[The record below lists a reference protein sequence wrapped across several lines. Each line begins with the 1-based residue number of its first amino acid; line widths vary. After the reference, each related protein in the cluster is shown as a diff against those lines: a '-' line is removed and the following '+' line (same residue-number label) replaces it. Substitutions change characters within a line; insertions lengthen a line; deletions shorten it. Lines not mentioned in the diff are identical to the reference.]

1 MKRSLFKEDPPSG
14 VEILIFLCG
23 AVFLWEIYLGVRMDL
38 RASDVIAGTLRNG
51 PHLEEW
57 LFGIGAILAHPILGI
72 LDPRSLATAL
82 FVHFGLLHILFNMYA
97 LHSLGREIERL
108 EGPRGL
114 FLGFLLT
121 GLSANLISVGWH
133 TWLWRGPLIQ
143 GGASGAL
150 TGLIGILYQRAG
162 RYLAGGMIRQQILR
176 WMIAIVVFSFA
187 VRGDNA
193 AHIGGFVAG
202 MGVERVLIWMR
213 PRPRL
218 AWGII
223 LLFSAV
229 VVSSWAMA
237 VRLAFS

>member
-1 MKRSLFKEDPPSG
+1 MRNPFREDPPSG

-23 AVFLWEIYLGVRMDL
+23 VVFLWEIFLGVRLDL
-38 RASDVIAGTLRNG
+38 RAADVIWGNLRGG
-51 PHLEEW
+51 PRVEEW
-57 LFGIGAILAHPILGI
+57 LIRIGALLADPLRGI
-72 LDPRSLATAL
+72 YDPRSLGTAL
-82 FVHFGLLHILFNMYA
+82 FAHFGLLHILFNMYV
-97 LHSLGREIERL
+97 LHAVGIEIERM
-108 EGPRGL
+108 EGRRGL

-121 GLSANLISVGWH
+121 GLFANIASVTWH
-133 TWLWRGPLIQ
+133 SWLWRSALNQ
-143 GGASGAL
+143 VGASGAAC
-150 TGLIGILYQRAG
+150 GLIGILYQRAG

-176 WMIAIVVFSFA
+176 LMIANILFSLF

-237 VRLAFS
+237 VRLTFS